1 MKINKQRGTSLR
13 FGLVGAGRIAQS
25 YVQAFRETPNARLVA
40 VADVDSA
47 AAQAMAAQSGCRA
60 YSSHAEL
67 ADDGKVD
74 AVIVATPPS
83 AHGPVSVD
91 FLERAI
97 PVLCEKPVS
106 IDLATARLIRKTAQE
121 HKVLFTMASKFRYVE
136 DVVRA
141 RNIVDSGILGEVVLF
156 ENTFMSYV
164 DMAKRWNSDR
174 RVSGGGVFIDN
185 GTHSVDIM
193 RYFIGPL
200 DMIHAVEGPG
210 TQGYSVEE
218 TVHVTARATGGA
230 IGRMDLSWSINKQ
243 TDDYISIYGS
253 AGTLRVGWKASFYR
267 QQRTA
272 DWVQFGKGYDKVQ
285 AFRDQIANF
294 SAAIQGLEELL
305 IDADDAVASVEV
317 IQSGYRALATDSWTP
332 IPRDEA
338 SAATSAATSVTA
350 SVTTSTTTSETTS
363 TTAPTAA
370 FAA

>member
-1 MKINKQRGTSLR
+1 MRINKPRGASLR

-40 VADVDSA
+40 VADVNPSA
-47 AAQAMAAQSGCRA
+47 AAAMAAQCGCRA
-60 YSSHAEL
+60 FESHLDL
-67 ADDGKVD
+67 AGSGDVD

-91 FLERAI
+91 FLQRQI

-106 IDLATARLIRKTAQE
+106 IDLETARLIRKTAQE
-121 HKVLFTMASKFRYVE
+121 HRVLFTMASKFRYVE

-141 RNIVDSGILGEVVLF
+141 RNIVDSGILGDVVLF

-164 DMAKRWNSDR
+164 DMSNRWNSDR
-174 RVSGGGVFIDN
+174 KISGGGVFIDN

-210 TQGYSVEE
+210 TQGCPVEE
-218 TVHVTARATGGA
+218 TVHVTARAIGGA
-230 IGRMDLSWSINKQ
+230 IGRMDLSWTINKQ
-243 TDDYISIYGS
+243 CDDYISIYGS

-267 QQRTA
+267 QHRTA
-272 DWVQFGKGYDKVQ
+272 DWIQFGKGYDKVQ

-317 IQSGYRALATDSWTP
+317 IQSGYKALATDSWTH
-332 IPRDEA
+332 IPR
-338 SAATSAATSVTA
+338 SAVTNPA
-350 SVTTSTTTSETTS
+350 
-363 TTAPTAA
+363 AA